1 MELKIQALA
10 VEAEVEL
17 KIQALAVEAVVQT
30 AHRTQA
36 WAAVAEEALTRW
48 IRKYS
53 ASLGY
58 LALASLACY
67 PLLIKGEAEPWC
79 QIGLMLDVWLS
90 RRWDGLLHR
99 RSTLPFL
106 IQPLTTHLPQDAGET
121 VDQYM

>member
-1 MELKIQALA
+1 VELKTQALA
-10 VEAEVEL
+10 AE
-17 KIQALAVEAVVQT
+17 AVERT
-30 AHRTQA
+30 GHRTQA
-36 WAAVAEEALTRW
+36 WAAAVAEEALTRW
-48 IRKYS
+48 IRKHPE
-53 ASLGY
+53 SLGY
-58 LALASLACY
+58 LALASLACC
-67 PLLIKGEAEPWC
+67 PLLIKGEVEPWC